1 MVITVVGA
9 LKILQTGNQS
19 WRCTKAKC
27 KARIKTDYTYTAN
40 TSQTNDV
47 F

>member
-9 LKILQTGNQS
+9 LKILQ
-19 WRCTKAKC
+19 C